1 MWNFGAVLR
10 SFSHLHRRSG
20 GLVLFQLPRDL
31 VFKTT
36 SSKFC
41 ASTSQ
46 EKSPALQKA
55 EETQNPLNLWGHWFI
70 EVDTRTKKHVGWWW
84 LMMVD
89 DGWWW
94 LMTVD
99 DGWWWLMMVDD
110 GWWWLMMVDDAWD
123 CINDDICIL
132 LVNSRLHLLVWSH
145 KCGVVLAVASGC
157 LKGNLQQT
165 INTFSQRTYNIP
177 SGKLT

>member
-110 GWWWLMMVDDAWD
+110 GWWWLMMVDDGWWWLMLLGTALMMTSASCWWIPD
-123 CINDDICIL
+123 CICWFD
-132 LVNSRLHLLVWSH
+132 
-145 KCGVVLAVASGC
+145 
-157 LKGNLQQT
+157 
-165 INTFSQRTYNIP
+165 RTNVEWF
-177 SGKLT
+177 